1 MFGIIAL
8 LALGL
13 AACAN
18 NDDNERETNLGG
30 HEVGSDRDLTFAGN
44 GGVEIIDGDE
54 FGEPCN
60 PPYFCAYPDDFCFF
74 CDFDLD
80 DIDLDG
86 GFGFGGGGD
95 WVDPTG
101 NPDERLVTLVTQ
113 LHENFEA
120 EFVPFRFDME
130 LTAYNFERYLLI
142 DYIAGVRGVI
152 SEAVINVHP
161 HVVVLMEVEEGMDAI
176 AIAGQIGAAADPT
189 RWICV
194 HAEAFEVVAYGNFI
208 VFVMSWQDVVTGV
221 VGNIPTILG

>member
-1 MFGIIAL
+1 MKKVLWIFGMVAL

-13 AACAN
+13 AACGSNDEN
-18 NDDNERETNLGG
+18 NSDEIAGG
-30 HEVGSDRDLTFAGN
+30 YGNNQGN
-44 GGVEIIDGDE
+44 GIEIIDNEDL
-54 FGEPCN
+54 CN
-60 PPYFCAYPDDFCFF
+60 PPYFCAYPDVFCFF
-74 CDFDLD
+74 CDFNID

-86 GFGFGGGGD
+86 GFGFGGGD

-101 NPDERLVTLVTQ
+101 NPDEGLVALVMQ

-120 EFVPFRFDME
+120 EFIPMRFDME
-130 LTAYNFERYLLI
+130 LTADNFERYLLI

-161 HVVVLMEVEEGMDAI
+161 HVVVLMEVEDGMDAD
-176 AIAGQIGAAADPT
+176 AIAAQISAAADPT

-194 HAEAFEVVAYGNFI
+194 HAEAFDVVAHGNFI

-221 VGNIPTILG
+221 VGNVPVVLG